1 MSMWTYINGSIE
13 VESPFAACSPNTVK
27 NYIEWV
33 IKDLKRNMTV
43 ISGSEGPA
51 IFSVVQFP
59 QETGGTPYGPGY
71 SKACIQV
78 IGHLRDRES
87 SQVCGELNR
96 WLDSFIHYADIKNLC
111 IAVKGDM
118 DDDPHI
124 FTDADCYSRIH
135 LNRRED
141 KERSREMAMYSFKY
155 FEEEVLTPEKVLEI
169 ADIFK
174 LASPHTLMTLME
186 SCDVGRRF
194 SFKARPSYKAY
205 FKSIGITIPAVT
217 PKEVNDADR
226 KICEYCKK
234 RDRGQC

>member
-13 VESPFAACSPNTVK
+13 VEAPFAACSPNTVK
-27 NYIEWV
+27 NYVEWV

-43 ISGSEGPA
+43 ISGTEGPA
-51 IFSVVQFP
+51 IFSVVPYP
-59 QETGGTPYGPGY
+59 QETGGTSYGPGY

-78 IGHLRDRES
+78 IGYLRDRES

-111 IAVKGDM
+111 VAVKGDM
-118 DDDPHI
+118 DADPHVY
-124 FTDADCYSRIH
+124 TDAYCYNRIH

-141 KERSREMAMYSFKY
+141 KERSREMVLNTFKY
-155 FEEEVLTPEKVLEI
+155 FSEEVLTPEKVLEI

-174 LASPHTLMTLME
+174 LASPNAMLTLMQ
-186 SCDVGRRF
+186 SCELDRRF
-194 SFKARPSYKAY
+194 SVKVSANSKAY
-205 FKSIGITIPAVT
+205 LKSIGITVPTVT

-226 KICEYCKK
+226 MLCEYCKK
-234 RDRGQC
+234 RDRRL